1 MSDPAH
7 PQIGRMIEQFQ
18 AVITLL
24 DEQVRR
30 MQRVAIV
37 VSDQTGTV
45 EVTMN
50 GHLRL
55 TGLVIDSG
63 ILALGAQ
70 EVTRRINEAISEA
83 TEFADE
89 WADEDIVDLETRV
102 ADALAKLR
110 DLPPPT

>member
-7 PQIGRMIEQFQ
+7 PQIGRMIEQFR
-18 AVITLL
+18 AVISLL

-55 TGLVIDSG
+55 TGLVIAPE
-63 ILALGAQ
+63 IMALGAQ
-70 EVTRRINEAISEA
+70 EVTKRINEAVCEA
-83 TEFADE
+83 AEFTDE
-89 WADEDIVDLETRV
+89 WVDEDLVELETRV

>member
-1 MSDPAH
+1 MSDQAH
-7 PQIGRMIEQFQ
+7 PQIGRMIEEFR
-18 AVITLL
+18 AVISLL

-55 TGLVIDSG
+55 TGLVIDPD
-63 ILALGAQ
+63 IMALGAQ
-70 EVTRRINEAISEA
+70 EVTKRINEAVCEA

-89 WADEDIVDLETRV
+89 WADEDLVDLEARV
-102 ADALAKLR
+102 ADALAKLN